1 MNKYYIISLVLC
13 ITSIVIL
20 YALLRRIKEMKFG
33 DIKTEKQCGDQEV
46 GLFLTGKASVGDQC
60 ALWFD
65 PDCYKGVIKEVD
77 GKQVCDKD
85 RDFLPFIYAILFLG
99 GVVGSIIFLIVG
111 IVKRNDIVKKN
122 DIINSKK

>member
-1 MNKYYIISLVLC
+1 MNKYYIISLVLF

-20 YALLRRIKEMKFG
+20 YTLLRRIKESKFG
-33 DIKTEKQCGDQEV
+33 DIKTQKQCGEQEV
-46 GLFLTGKASVGDQC
+46 GLFITGNASVGDQC

-65 PDCYKGVIKEVD
+65 PDCYKGFIREVD
-77 GKQVCDKD
+77 GKKLCDKD
-85 RDFLPFIYAILFLG
+85 RDFLSFIFAILFVG

-122 DIINSKK
+122 DIINSKI